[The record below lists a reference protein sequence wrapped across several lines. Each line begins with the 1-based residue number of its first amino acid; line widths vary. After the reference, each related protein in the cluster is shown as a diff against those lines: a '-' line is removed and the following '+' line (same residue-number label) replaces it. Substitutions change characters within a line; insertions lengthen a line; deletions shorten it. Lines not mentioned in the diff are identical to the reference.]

1 VQPPVAIPHVDDVPT
16 VPEAVADEADL
27 GRTTVHGLA
36 WTAGSRIG
44 QQGLVVVG
52 TAVLARL
59 LTPGDFGL
67 IAMIAIF
74 IGFVAVFGDLGLP
87 SALVHR
93 RELTQ
98 AELASAFW
106 LTTGAAVAVAV
117 LFAAAAPLLAALYD
131 QSELLELTPVIAL
144 SLPIGAL
151 SAVHAGLTQ
160 RALDFRR
167 FAVVEIG
174 ATALGYTAAIGA
186 AVAGAGVWSLVVLSL
201 VRAGAET
208 ITLWLLVSW
217 RPTRQFERAA
227 ARHLLHF
234 GGNLAGAGS
243 VAYWINNADNLLV
256 GVFVG
261 QRQLGFY
268 SRAFTLMQAPLAQAS
283 WAAQRVMFPALTRLR
298 EDVPRLKRTYL
309 RAVSLIGFVAFPL
322 VTALV
327 IAAEPLVLTLLGPDW
342 RGAIELFR
350 ILAPGGMLQAVAT
363 TGTWLFLAQGRTDRL
378 FRWNLINAPVT
389 VAAFAIGVHWGAVGV
404 AWAFLVRTILVTPPS
419 FMVPGRLVGLRLR
432 EVGRTLLPTGA
443 ACAVV
448 AAVLIP
454 ADRAFSGMAAPIWLA
469 LDIAVAAAVYVG
481 LAVVFRLR
489 AWRELRS
496 LASTYFGR
504 PAIT

>member
-1 VQPPVAIPHVDDVPT
+1 VPT
-16 VPEAVADEADL
+16 VPEAVVEEADL
-27 GRTTVHGLA
+27 ARATVRGLA

-67 IAMIAIF
+67 VAMIAIF
-74 IGFVAVFGDLGLP
+74 VGFVAVFGDLGLP

-98 AELASAFW
+98 VELTSAFW
-106 LTTGAAVAVAV
+106 LTTGTAVAIAAV
-117 LFAAAAPLLAALYD
+117 FAAAAPLVAALYD
-131 QSELLELTPVIAL
+131 QSELLALTPVIAL

-160 RALDFRR
+160 RKLDFRT

-174 ATALGYTAAIGA
+174 ATAVAYAAAIA
-186 AVAGAGVWSLVVLSL
+186 AALAGAGVWSLVALSL
-201 VRAGAET
+201 VRAVVET
-208 ITLWLLVSW
+208 TTLWVLVSW

-227 ARHLLHF
+227 ARRLLHF

-261 QRQLGFY
+261 QRGLGYY

-283 WAAQRVMFPALTRLR
+283 WAAQRVMFPALSRLR
-298 EDVPRLKRTYL
+298 DDVPRVKRTYL
-309 RAVSLIGFVAFPL
+309 RAITLIAFVAFPL

-363 TGTWLFLAQGRTDRL
+363 TGSWLFLSQGRTDWL
-378 FRWNLINAPVT
+378 FRWNLVNAPLT

-404 AWAFLVRTILVTPPS
+404 AWAFLIRTIVITPPS
-419 FMVPGRLVGLRLR
+419 FMIPGRLVGLRAA
-432 EVGRTLLPTGA
+432 EVARALAPIVGA
-443 ACAVV
+443 CIVVAVV
-448 AAVLIP
+448 LVP
-454 ADRAFSGMAAPIWLA
+454 ADRAFSGTPALVWLA
-469 LDIAVAAAVYVG
+469 LDLFVAAGVYAG
-481 LAVVFRLR
+481 LTAALRLR
-489 AWRELRS
+489 GWRELRS
-496 LASTYFGR
+496 LAAAYRGR
-504 PAIT
+504 PAAT